1 MSFSEW
7 SDTMKSNLFKQFF
20 LTIVS
25 AIITTFLLAF
35 IYVLFTQVYRYF
47 NNSSE
52 TSDIIYEFLLLN
64 MLIIPF
70 VIGLFIII
78 FLVYKILNWYD
89 TRNKSI

>member
-1 MSFSEW
+1 
-7 SDTMKSNLFKQFF
+7 MKSNLFKQFF